1 MSAQGIAAEA
11 PVARRAAVRSATDG
25 AWLLSAA
32 TVLAGILTYAFLV
45 LTARTLGP
53 HAYGRIAA
61 LWGAIFIGA
70 VVFFRPLEQTGS
82 RTISDRL
89 ARGVEVRTVLR
100 ALVFVGLGTIALVCV
115 IAVAF
120 WGAMTDRLFAGNDAL
135 TGLLLG
141 GTIAYGISYVVRGVV
156 GGLRWFNGYALV
168 LTADSVARLAVA
180 LPLLF

>member
-1 MSAQGIAAEA
+1 MSAQGIAAQP

-32 TVLAGILTYAFLV
+32 TVLAGILTYGFLV

-70 VVFFRPLEQTGS
+70 VVFLRPLEQTGS
-82 RTISDRL
+82 RTISDRI
-89 ARGVEVRTVLR
+89 ARGVEVRSVLR
-100 ALVFVGLGTIALVCV
+100 ALVLVGLATVALVTVVAVAAWGTIS
-115 IAVAF
+115 
-120 WGAMTDRLFAGNDAL
+120 DRIFDGNDAL
-135 TGLLLG
+135 TGLLVG

-156 GGLRWFNGYALV
+156 GGL
-168 LTADSVARLAVA
+168 
-180 LPLLF
+180 